1 MAARPSARWFGGS
14 LDARLL
20 TSSADDVTGEPR
32 LEISHEAVI
41 TGWQRCL
48 RWVDEDRTGLL
59 VHRRLTVA
67 AQEWKRHGRNKDS
80 LYHGV
85 PLAEAEEWQNR
96 APGRLN
102 WLEQDFLAA
111 SRALERATR
120 RASRRRVVLGFVAM
134 SIALLMI
141 VAFAVYRND
150 QARLARSAPARRGG
164 GPESERRP
172 RSQPRPGVARARCRL
187 VAEQADEALRQATV
201 ESRGRA
207 LITTTGVRCAA
218 CACSPGVAKQ
228 LVDPTTAPS
237 RCGTSRRAV

>member
-1 MAARPSARWFGGS
+1 MAARPSREVVRRFA
-14 LDARLL
+14 DARLL

-120 RASRRRVVLGFVAM
+120 RASRRRVVLGFVTM

-141 VAFAVYRND
+141 GAFAVYSNE
-150 QARLARSAPARRGG
+150 QARLARSGQLAAEANQNLNVDPAL
-164 GPESERRP
+164 SL
-172 RSQPRPGVARARCRL
+172 VLALRARD
-187 VAEQADEALRQATV
+187 VASTPEADEALRQATA

-207 LITTTGVRCAA
+207 SDHHDRRRGAQPAPASRAWRSGERIRRRHRLSVEPRDE
-218 CACSPGVAKQ
+218 Q
-228 LVDPTTAPS
+228 L
-237 RCGTSRRAV
+237 